1 MQSTEGRTEQKALL
15 PVGEEVTSYR
25 AIDIRVVHQLPRKP
39 AAGGMSFTDSQV
51 NDLHKGEWLPL
62 SNQQVELFWSE
73 GQGAN
78 IHGSTV

>member
-1 MQSTEGRTEQKALL
+1 
-15 PVGEEVTSYR
+15 
-25 AIDIRVVHQLPRKP
+25 
-39 AAGGMSFTDSQV
+39 MSFTDSQV

-78 IHGSTV
+78 IHGSTGVDEAGLLKQECTESERTATGRADHIIPDENRCGILICS